1 MNVLTDVDQI
11 LSAWERG
18 RNS

>member
-1 MNVLTDVDQI
+1 VN
-11 LSAWERG
+11 SERG